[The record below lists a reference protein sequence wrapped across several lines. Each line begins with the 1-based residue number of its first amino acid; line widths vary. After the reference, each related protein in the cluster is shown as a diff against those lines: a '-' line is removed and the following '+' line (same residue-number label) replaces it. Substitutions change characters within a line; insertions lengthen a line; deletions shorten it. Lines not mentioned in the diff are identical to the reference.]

1 MTLILPATSQERK
14 YKSGTKRVMSLT
26 QPGSAREHCLVL
38 VFNKWHR
45 LAVGHTFHVY
55 AVK

>member
-1 MTLILPATSQERK
+1 MTLILPAASQERK